1 MAGLFTSRSSPS
13 PGTTPAPSSPGA
25 PPVSSPA
32 ARSARTSGP
41 VRSRPLR
48 VHSLTAATRS
58 RSRGSSSPTTGGGS
72 SVSGGWQAEAWK
84 FYDTVGELRFVCEWI
99 SSALSQCRLVPS
111 GVDSSG
117 FPTGWTDV
125 EAVRRI
131 VADIA
136 GGPAGQSSLLSKMA
150 THLTVPGE
158 LYLAILQREEGD
170 GTVEEWHVLSSSEVT
185 KGRNGDVTVRLPDG
199 SVWDLDDEQD
209 SLERIWLP
217 HARNAAEPDSL
228 LRAALPTLRE
238 ITRLSQWVEATAK
251 SRLVSNGILAVP
263 NEMVVPQH
271 DAPGGSTAWRD
282 RDAPGLPATPETEPE
297 PVLLEGQDAGPEED
311 LAALLGGIPEDRKSG
326 PEALT
331 DALLETFST
340 AVQDP
345 SSAAALTP
353 IVIEAPGE
361 MIGQIKHISIA
372 SDFTDTVM
380 KLRDSAIK
388 RLSLSLNVPA
398 EVLMGTGGMNHW
410 GAWQV
415 EESAIKMHVEPLL
428 IAICDRLTTY
438 LLHPLLR
445 EQGVGNAEDYVIWFD
460 TTALAQR
467 PDRGADAKEAYDLGL
482 ISGDAYLRYMGFTDD
497 DKPGEA
503 MSMSEQRAL
512 AISIVK
518 GAPTLLPGL
527 AHIIGLDVDVDALS
541 RARVPDN
548 GETPRADPAGTS
560 TGRTAPQDRPSTTD
574 PQEPTP

>member
-13 PGTTPAPSSPGA
+13 PGTTPAPSSA
-25 PPVSSPA
+25 PSSSPA

-58 RSRGSSSPTTGGGS
+58 RSQRGSSSASAGGVS

-84 FYDTVGELRFVCEWI
+84 FYDSVGELRFVCEWI

-117 FPTGWTDV
+117 FPTGETDA

-158 LYLAILQREEGD
+158 LYLAILQREEDD
-170 GTVEEWHVLSSSEVT
+170 GRTVEEWHVLSSSEVT

-199 SVWDLDDEQD
+199 SVWDLDDERD

-217 HARNAAEPDSL
+217 HARNASEPDSL

-271 DAPGGSTAWRD
+271 DAPGGSASWRD
-282 RDAPGLPATPETEPE
+282 RDAPGLPAGAEPE
-297 PVLLEGQDAGPEED
+297 PVLLEGQDADPEED
-311 LAALLGGIPEDRKSG
+311 LAAILGGIPEDRKSG

-345 SSAAALTP
+345 SSAAALAP

-361 MIGQIKHISIA
+361 MIGQIQHISIA

-415 EESAIKMHVEPLL
+415 EESAIKMHIEPLL

-445 EQGVGNAEDYVIWFD
+445 EQGVSDAEEYVIWFD
-460 TTALAQR
+460 TSALSQR
-467 PDRGADAKEAYDLGL
+467 PDRADDAREAYSLGL
-482 ISGDAYLRYMGFTDD
+482 ISGEAYLRHNGFPDTDM
-497 DKPGEA
+497 PGADGETT
-503 MSMSEQRAL
+503 MPEREQRAL
-512 AISIVK
+512 ALRLVEK
-518 GAPTLLPGL
+518 NPNLLPGL

-541 RARVPDN
+541 RARVPDAR
-548 GETPRADPAGTS
+548 GGGVPAADVAPGSAPGAPDTRPADTS
-560 TGRTAPQDRPSTTD
+560 P
-574 PQEPTP
+574 EE